1 MEGARMDLVRGADG
15 WLRVDAQ
22 AQALPAAAQALAS
35 MRYQAQRIGE
45 REVVVADTGTGQA
58 VLGEKLPAEPLPA
71 AWRARLGRYEVINAD
86 LGFPVTDLRLSL
98 TDGKV
103 CFGYRMPVLSP
114 KRIQMPVR
122 PLDDDNGVIVGLGRN
137 RGDTLRF
144 VAGAG
149 DDAPLLRWSGF
160 LARRVGAATASRRR
174 LQRQRPWTTARRC
187 NNQVHFAT
195 MIGRLHGQI
204 LAKHPPQV
212 LIDVGGV
219 GYEVEAPMS
228 TFYDLPAVGE
238 PVTLITHLLVR
249 EDAHVLY
256 GFLQERDR
264 ALFRDLL
271 KVTGVGAKLAL
282 AILSGMDAQR
292 FALAVEQE
300 DLTALSRLPGI
311 GRKTA
316 QRLVMEMK
324 DRVAALGGGAG
335 VLPARTPGATAAAAD
350 APLADAVSALIALGY
365 KPADAN
371 RMARAVDDGAKTSEE
386 IIRTALRSVS
396 AG

>member
-1 MEGARMDLVRGADG
+1 
-15 WLRVDAQ
+15 
-22 AQALPAAAQALAS
+22 
-35 MRYQAQRIGE
+35 
-45 REVVVADTGTGQA
+45 
-58 VLGEKLPAEPLPA
+58 
-71 AWRARLGRYEVINAD
+71 
-86 LGFPVTDLRLSL
+86 
-98 TDGKV
+98 
-103 CFGYRMPVLSP
+103 
-114 KRIQMPVR
+114 
-122 PLDDDNGVIVGLGRN
+122 
-137 RGDTLRF
+137 
-144 VAGAG
+144 
-149 DDAPLLRWSGF
+149 
-160 LARRVGAATASRRR
+160 
-174 LQRQRPWTTARRC
+174 
-187 NNQVHFAT
+187 

-335 VLPARTPGATAAAAD
+335 VLPARTPGAAAAAAD